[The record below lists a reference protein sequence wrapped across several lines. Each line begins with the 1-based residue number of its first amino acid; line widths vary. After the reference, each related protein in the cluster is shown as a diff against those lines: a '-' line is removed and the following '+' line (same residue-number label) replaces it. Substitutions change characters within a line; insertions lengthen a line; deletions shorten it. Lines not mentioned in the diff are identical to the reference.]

1 MWDISDRKVGNMA
14 SETESPIPGATIH
27 EDTVVPACEPWSA
40 RIQKGGR
47 LRLIDLEGQQAVDFL
62 CYSAADPAE
71 RYNAAN
77 TIKLGNNIYLGEG
90 SVLWSVRA
98 RKMMTIVED
107 TCGSHDTLYGCC
119 SIEVDE
125 VRFGKSKTQGCQ
137 SNFEAE
143 LAKHGMGEKD
153 MVANINFFMYVPVE
167 ADGAVAIAEG
177 LSKPGDYV
185 DLRAEMDLLVVISNC
200 PERDNQAAGFEPTP
214 IRAIVYTP
222 G

>member
-1 MWDISDRKVGNMA
+1 MA
-14 SETESPIPGATIH
+14 SETDSPIPGASIHQDTII
-27 EDTVVPACEPWSA
+27 PACAPWSA
-40 RIQKGGR
+40 RIQKGDM
-47 LRLIDLEGQQAVDFL
+47 LRLIDLEGRQAVDFL
-62 CYSAADPAE
+62 CYNSASPAE

-77 TIKLGNNIYLGEG
+77 TMKLNKRIYLGKG
-90 SVLWSVRA
+90 CVLWSVRA

-119 SIEVDE
+119 SIEIDE
-125 VRFGKSKTQGCQ
+125 VRFGKTKTRGCQ

-143 LAKHGMGEKD
+143 LAKHGLGEKD
-153 MVANINFFMYVPVE
+153 MAANVNFFMFVPVA

-177 LSKPGDYV
+177 LSKAGDYV

-200 PERDNQAAGFEPTP
+200 PERDNPAAGGEPTP
-214 IRAIVYTP
+214 VRAIVYTP

>member
-1 MWDISDRKVGNMA
+1 MA
-14 SETESPIPGATIH
+14 SATGGPIPGAAIH
-27 EDTVVPACEPWSA
+27 EDTIVPACTPWSA

-47 LRLIDLEGQQAVDFL
+47 LRLIDLEGRQAVDFL
-62 CYSAADPAE
+62 CYNAADPAD

-77 TIKLGNNIYLGEG
+77 TIKLNHNIYLGAG
-90 SVLWSVRA
+90 CVLWSLRA

-119 SIEVDE
+119 SIEIDE
-125 VRFGKSKTQGCQ
+125 VRFGKTNARGCQ

-143 LAKHGMGEKD
+143 LAKHGLGAKD
-153 MVANINFFMYVPVE
+153 MAANVNFFMYVPVA

-177 LSKPGDYV
+177 LSKAGDYV

-200 PERDNQAAGFEPTP
+200 PERDNPAAGGAPTP
-214 IRAIVYTP
+214 VRAIVYTP

>member
-1 MWDISDRKVGNMA
+1 MA
-14 SETESPIPGATIH
+14 TAAESPIPAAAIH
-27 EDTVVPACEPWSA
+27 EDTVVAAGQPWSA
-40 RIQKGGR
+40 RVAQGDR

-62 CYSAADPAE
+62 CYDAVDPAD

-77 TIKLGNNIYLGEG
+77 TLKLNNNIYLGAG
-90 SVLWSVRA
+90 CVLWSMRA

-107 TCGSHDTLYGCC
+107 TCGRHDTLYGCC

-125 VRFGKSKTQGCQ
+125 IRFGKTKTRACQ

-143 LAKHGMGEKD
+143 LAKHGLGAKD
-153 MVANINFFMYVPVE
+153 MAANINFFMYVPVA

-177 LSKPGDYV
+177 RSQPGDHV

-200 PERDNQAAGFEPTP
+200 PETDNLAAGGRPTP
-214 IRAIVYTP
+214 VRAVVYTP

>member
-1 MWDISDRKVGNMA
+1 MA
-14 SETESPIPGATIH
+14 TVTDGPGPGATVH
-27 EDTVVPACEPWSA
+27 EDTIVPAGDPWSA
-40 RIQKGGR
+40 RIKKGDT
-47 LRLIDLEGQQAVDFL
+47 LRLVDLDGRQAVDFL
-62 CYSAADPAE
+62 CYNAANLAE

-77 TIKLGNNIYLGEG
+77 TLKLNNNIYLGKG

-119 SIEVDE
+119 SIEIDE
-125 VRFGKSKTQGCQ
+125 VRFGKSNTQSCQ

-143 LAKHGMGEKD
+143 LAKHGLGEKD
-153 MVANINFFMYVPVE
+153 IVANVNFFMNVPVE

-177 LSKPGDYV
+177 ISKPGDYV

-200 PERDNQAAGFEPTP
+200 PERDNLAAGFEPTP
-214 IRAIVYTP
+214 VRAMVYSP